1 METQKRKPHEVNR
14 KTPGGA
20 HSSGGEATGQ
30 GSRRPLQRGVQAEPL
45 AKGGWVRGPPPDLSS
60 HQF

>member
-1 METQKRKPHEVNR
+1 MKTQKRKPREVNR

-20 HSSGGEATGQ
+20 RSAGGEATGQ

-45 AKGGWVRGPPPDLSS
+45 AKGGWVRRPPSDLPR
-60 HQF
+60 HRF